1 MTREQAKAILTEY
14 LDMDSEVKSKY
25 LEAMRV
31 AVKAIDK
38 ISHLIARPCEVCEF
52 YSEDGCIKWDCVFE
66 EDKK

>member
-1 MTREQAKAILTEY
+1 M
-14 LDMDSEVKSKY
+14 
-25 LEAMRV
+25 